1 MKELGRVPASSAG
14 DSVVTRLDVLAA
26 NGTGLRINEC
36 QRRVVDLAGD
46 AGIQRFVFENSIQAK
61 ATAY

>member
-14 DSVVTRLDVLAA
+14 DSVVTRFDVLAA
-26 NGTGLRINEC
+26 NGTGLRVNEC
-36 QRRVVDLAGD
+36 QRRVVVAGD
-46 AGIQRFVFENSIQAK
+46 AGNQHFVFENSIQAN